1 MGDRKESSNQGGVL
15 RKNLPETEEPFCRG
29 GEASS
34 CQALAPPLY
43 TVTQG
48 QEYVSKQSPSVKPA
62 PGGDMGGV
70 LGVGPPGPPPP
81 PRGGGGGG
89 GGGWLVCRKG
99 RMVS

>member
-48 QEYVSKQSPSVKPA
+48 QEEVSKQSPSGQPA
-62 PGGDMGGV
+62 PGGEKGGV
-70 LGVGPPGPPPP
+70 LGEGDAYPLDLLLL
-81 PRGGGGGG
+81 RGF
-89 GGGWLVCRKG
+89 
-99 RMVS
+99 